1 MSAGSKFKMQKLP
14 RIAPTIFLL
23 CLMLAGFAIR
33 MVDLTDAP
41 FDFHPDRQLYD
52 GLLARGLYQQMIQP
66 GDGGSSLGT
75 LQALKDAGGF
85 EPPILPFLVALTYRV
100 VGGEHLW
107 IARIWTS
114 LIWVLGAL
122 PLYWLARRFFSTPA
136 ALFSVAFYLFQ
147 PFGITASRS
156 FQPDPFMVAMIL
168 WTGWALVRWGESLSW
183 RDAIL
188 VGVLCSLALLV
199 KLPAALA
206 LLCIAIAVSLARL
219 GIKRLWKHPQVWA
232 IAALAALGPAVYY
245 FLWRGAGSGNYF
257 SFWTLSFLKLFAKP
271 SFYGDWLQMLDGILG
286 LAVLALALIGVAL
299 ARPAGRGFL
308 IAFWLGY
315 LVHALVFPY
324 QTVTH
329 DYYHLQ
335 IVPLAALSLASL
347 AELVVERARQIKGWP
362 RLALAGVLL
371 VAAAYP
377 LWSMARVLLYYDYR
391 PEAAGWARMGQ
402 ELPRDGSMIGLV
414 HAYGFP
420 LAYYGGISVSTW
432 PAQIDLELQ
441 ALRGSSSA
449 ESFAME
455 FDQRTA
461 GFRYFLVTLTGDLDA
476 QPELKTWLLDH
487 YPLQSG
493 DGFSLFDLAGS
504 K

>member
-1 MSAGSKFKMQKLP
+1 MQKPL
-14 RIAPTIFLL
+14 RIAPTIVLL
-23 CLMLAGFAIR
+23 CLMLVGFAIR

-52 GLLARGLYQQMIQP
+52 GLLARGLYQQMVQP
-66 GDGGSSLGT
+66 VEGRTSLASF
-75 LQALKDAGGF
+75 QALKDAGGF

-100 VGGEHLW
+100 AGGEHLW

-114 LIWVLGAL
+114 LLWVLGAL
-122 PLYWLARRFFSTPA
+122 PLYWLARRFFSKPA
-136 ALFSVAFYLFQ
+136 ALFAVAFYLFQ
-147 PFGITASRS
+147 PYGITASRS

-168 WTGWALVRWGESLSW
+168 WSGWALVRWGERLRW

-188 VGVLCSLALLV
+188 AGILCSLALLV

-206 LLCIAIAVSLARL
+206 LICIAVAVVLARL

-232 IAALAALGPAVYY
+232 VAALAALGPGIYY
-245 FLWRGAGSGNYF
+245 FLWRGSGSGDYF
-257 SFWTLSFLKLFAKP
+257 SFWTLSFLKLFARP

-286 LAVLALALIGVAL
+286 LTVLVLALIGVAL
-299 ARPAGRGFL
+299 ARPASRRFL
-308 IAFWLGY
+308 TAFWLGY

-324 QTVTH
+324 QTITH

-335 IVPLAALSLASL
+335 IVPLAALSLAAL
-347 AELVVERARQIKGWP
+347 AELVAERASQVKGWP
-362 RLALAGVLL
+362 RLALAGVLVL
-371 VAAAYP
+371 GAAYP
-377 LWSMARVLLYYDYR
+377 LWSTARVLQYYDYR
-391 PEAAGWARMGQ
+391 PEADGWTRMGQ

-414 HAYGFP
+414 HDYGFP
-420 LAYYGGISVSTW
+420 LAYYGGVTVSLW
-432 PAQIDLELQ
+432 PAQSDLELQ
-441 ALRGSSSA
+441 ALRGSGSA
-449 ESFAME
+449 QSFEME

-461 GFRYFLVTLTGDLDA
+461 GFRYFLVTLSGDLDA

-487 YPLQSG
+487 YLLQSG